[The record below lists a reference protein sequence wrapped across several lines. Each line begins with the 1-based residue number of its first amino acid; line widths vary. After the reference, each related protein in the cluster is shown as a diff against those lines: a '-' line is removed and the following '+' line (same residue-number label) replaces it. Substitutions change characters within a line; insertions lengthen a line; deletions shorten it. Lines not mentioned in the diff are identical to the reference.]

1 MTGFMSQL
9 QLDWGSVLR
18 QLFNLAKASS
28 GGLPPF
34 IDCAGVSFEAE
45 MAATQMLPLVV
56 PTLPLLMLGAWAA
69 LQRARKRPTA
79 QIWGVDKK
87 HFYINACVAISYL
100 LWPAFVVQ
108 NLRILN
114 CSVEVGEKRFVA
126 SALQVQCDEGAHPK
140 LKAVAIVEL
149 ALLVPALPALLLYR
163 LRKLDVSEGS
173 WNRKHLFFLFG
184 GFRPG
189 FEYWEA
195 VVLGRKFLVLAIGV
209 FLADNTFG
217 LQVTACMWV
226 VAAATVLQLLCKPY
240 QHRTEERLET
250 LSLGGTTVAMMIGQV
265 ILQADG
271 ADGLAPAVLAACQ
284 GCVVAILLF
293 TTCCFVVFFVREVMV
308 ARRAKKAK
316 KAKEVIEERSATG
329 PVNPILSHAAP
340 AQPPMKLSAAA
351 KAHLMQI
358 YGNAVPVACIMS
370 AAQSVGMLEA
380 GSDSDSGAAAGGGGN
395 PAKRV
400 ARRKQGGTT
409 VPQKGGS
416 GMHFPP
422 PSSRFAMVN
431 PLQLSAA
438 AHAHLKRSFGHTV
451 PVEQVLQAATTA
463 ADLMQ
468 LASADGSAA
477 AAPVE
482 PVLRSASSIEARSR
496 MGSTDSW
503 RDLGVVM
510 ASETTG
516 SFSIGGRESGRSLA
530 KGAAVRSRQKE
541 PKNLKKTFTAVVLAD
556 DSGSAAWL

>member
-114 CSVEVGEKRFVA
+114 CSIEVGEKRFVA

-308 ARRAKKAK
+308 ARRAKKVK
-316 KAKEVIEERSATG
+316 KAKEVIEA
-329 PVNPILSHAAP
+329 
-340 AQPPMKLSAAA
+340 
-351 KAHLMQI
+351 
-358 YGNAVPVACIMS
+358 AVPVTAAGFQVTNPMLDGNQMHGKDLSS
-370 AAQSVGMLEA
+370 ATKAHFQEIYDATDAAERAGVHHASVY
-380 GSDSDSGAAAGGGGN
+380 SDGGPIFSTAAA
-395 PAKRV
+395 
-400 ARRKQGGTT
+400 
-409 VPQKGGS
+409 S
-416 GMHFPP
+416 GMQQQGAIPATQNPFMQAK
-422 PSSRFAMVN
+422 SSCARVGGA
-431 PLQLSAA
+431 L
-438 AHAHLKRSFGHTV
+438 R
-451 PVEQVLQAATTA
+451 A
-463 ADLMQ
+463 ADKEN
-468 LASADGSAA
+468 GS
-477 AAPVE
+477 E
-482 PVLRSASSIEARSR
+482 EED
-496 MGSTDSW
+496 ST
-503 RDLGVVM
+503 V
-510 ASETTG
+510 
-516 SFSIGGRESGRSLA
+516 I
-530 KGAAVRSRQKE
+530 
-541 PKNLKKTFTAVVLAD
+541 
-556 DSGSAAWL
+556 